1 MFEAFLITL
10 IVVGY
15 FVVFCFLLTR
25 SLYDNKAAMAGF
37 VFWCAMAVFF
47 LICAGMEESK
57 RGPCIEWQTQMM
69 YNAATKMMQPAKFCV
84 QRGEWEE

>member
-10 IVVGY
+10 IIVGW
-15 FVVFCFLLTR
+15 FVIAGFLLWHA
-25 SLYDNKAAMAGF
+25 YDNKTAMVGL
-37 VFWCAMAVFF
+37 VLWCAMAVFT
-47 LICAGMEESK
+47 LLYTGIEASK
-57 RGPCIEWQTQMM
+57 EGPCIEWRTQMM

>member
-10 IVVGY
+10 IIVGW
-15 FVVFCFLLTR
+15 FVVLAFLLWYA
-25 SLYDNKAAMAGF
+25 YDNKIAMVGV
-37 VFWCAMAVFF
+37 VFWCTMAVFF
-47 LICAGMEESK
+47 LIYAGMEESK
-57 RGPCIEWQTQMM
+57 RGPCVEWQTQMM